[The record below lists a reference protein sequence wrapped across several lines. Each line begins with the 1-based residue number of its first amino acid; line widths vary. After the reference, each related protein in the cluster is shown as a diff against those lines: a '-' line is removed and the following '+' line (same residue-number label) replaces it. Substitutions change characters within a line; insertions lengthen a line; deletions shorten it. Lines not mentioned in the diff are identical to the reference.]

1 MLWFM
6 ARDTANGGIEQR
18 DNAVL
23 DVICLLTAD
32 ATGRGWLS
40 WKIRLSLASFRK
52 CVNSSSPSRRGAFG
66 NNAFLSRTP

>member
-23 DVICLLTAD
+23 DVICPLIAD
-32 ATGRGWLS
+32 ASSRPRWAARPAAPVAVGCAGKS
-40 WKIRLSLASFRK
+40 GSL
-52 CVNSSSPSRRGAFG
+52 
-66 NNAFLSRTP
+66 